1 MRAWQISTLGEPDD
15 VMTLVEAPTPEV
27 RPGHVLVDV
36 LATALNFPDVLMAR
50 GLYQVRPPL
59 PFVPGIEVCGR
70 VVEVGAGVA
79 GCRVGDRVV
88 GMPVPQHGG

>member
-1 MRAWQISTLGEPDD
+1 
-15 VMTLVEAPTPEV
+15 MTLVEAPTPEV

-59 PFVPGIEVCGR
+59 PFVPGDRGLRPGGR
-70 VVEVGAGVA
+70 GRSRRGWLP
-79 GCRVGDRVV
+79 GR
-88 GMPVPQHGG
+88 

>member
-15 VMTLVEAPTPEV
+15 VMTLAEAPPPQV

-70 VVEVGAGVA
+70 VVLSLI
-79 GCRVGDRVV
+79 
-88 GMPVPQHGG
+88 HI

>member
-1 MRAWQISTLGEPDD
+1 M
-15 VMTLVEAPTPEV
+15 
-27 RPGHVLVDV
+27 LVDV

-70 VVEVGAGVA
+70 VVEVGAGVG

-88 GMPVPQHGG
+88 GMPALPHGGLAEQALLPARGAVRRHRSRWTTPRRPP